1 MLPIMN
7 LAANLFF
14 ELPARNKAL
23 TTLAD
28 DLRTSGT
35 TVQQRIAN
43 ASDTPRSR
51 EFALHL
57 IGIERW
63 GQRRLKVALG
73 EDLIRDEYD
82 GYRPAQDIAFEQLPA
97 EFEQTRQQTLDLVTA
112 LENTDYSDKIEHNSF
127 GPLTVRGWLK
137 YLDSHAAM
145 TAKLVR

>member
-14 ELPARNKAL
+14 ERPARNRDL
-23 TTLAD
+23 TALAD

-63 GQRRLKVALG
+63 GQRRLRVALG
-73 EDLIRDEYD
+73 EPLVQDEYD
-82 GYRPAQDIAFEQLPA
+82 GYRPAQDIAFDKLSS
-97 EFEQTRQQTLDLVTA
+97 EFEQTRQETLNLVTA
-112 LENTDYSDKIEHNSF
+112 LENATYTDTIDYNAY
-127 GPLTVRGWLK
+127 GPMSVNGWLK
-137 YLDSHAAM
+137 YLDMHASL